1 MIAVASAEK
10 NTLVAVYSIKVLY
23 RERIRIFSNP
33 MAKAQPPQRK
43 PTNVSVEQMKSG
55 IARLGQRIAELEGVD
70 LNTIERDFE
79 CAVECAVEPIRKKV
93 NSTLKDIL
101 GSGTIEYSEY
111 ELRSFYPHHFQF
123 GESLDERQ
131 VHYTDELRKAAL
143 QLKALKEVLEERV
156 AHAVPS
162 HEPSVSQ
169 PSPTSNTGKV
179 FIVHGHDHGVKEA
192 VARFVENLGLEP
204 IILHEQPNEGRT
216 VIEKFE
222 EHAVADFAI
231 VLFTPDDIGHSTKK
245 PDEAKP
251 RARQNVVLEL
261 GYFMGKLS
269 RKRVALLQVS
279 DDIEIPSDYVGV
291 LYLPLDGA
299 GAWKFLLAK
308 EMSAGGMSIDMN
320 KIC

>member
-1 MIAVASAEK
+1 
-10 NTLVAVYSIKVLY
+10 
-23 RERIRIFSNP
+23 
-33 MAKAQPPQRK
+33 MAKEQSPQRK
-43 PTNVSVEQMKSG
+43 PANLSVEQMKNG
-55 IARLGQRIAELEGVD
+55 IVRLQQRIDELEAVD

-79 CAVECAVEPIRKKV
+79 SAVEPIRKKV

-156 AHAVPS
+156 AYSVPS
-162 HEPSVSQ
+162 EEPSAIQ
-169 PSPTSNTGKV
+169 PSPPPNTGKV
-179 FIVHGHDHGVKEA
+179 FIVHGHDHGVKET
-192 VARFVENLGLEP
+192 VARFIENLGLEP

-231 VLFTPDDIGHSTKK
+231 VLFTPDDIGHPAKH
-245 PDEAKP
+245 PEEAKP

-261 GYFMGKLS
+261 GFFIGSLS
-269 RKRVALLQVS
+269 RKRVAVIHTG
-279 DDIEIPSDYVGV
+279 DVEIPSDYSGV

-308 EMSAGGMSIDMN
+308 EMSACGMSIDMN